1 MRSNM
6 KQNITYIFLFLICFS
21 ACTPRSKLITIAGQ
35 RHKDAITPAVIPEPG
50 KTISKDIK
58 KTIIRK
64 EGAKLTPPTPI
75 EGKLIQTGGSVG
87 LLARELAIDLNIQ
100 GSNVSQILAMQK
112 DVFKN
117 WHYIHDPKR
126 SRDTWR
132 SADATI
138 ALRYKGKFPGDCDD
152 FAILMASLAKQ
163 IGLRARIIGGFSSSN
178 SGHAFAEFNLPQNES
193 NNTHLRGCD
202 YRTDEDGKWVSLDWF
217 KGSDHNQYLKDIRMI
232 EEE

>member
-1 MRSNM
+1 M
-6 KQNITYIFLFLICFS
+6 KRIISISILLLICLN
-21 ACTPRSKLITIAGQ
+21 ACTPKSKLVAIAGQ
-35 RHKDAITPAVIPEPG
+35 RKKDAVTPAVVPLPD
-50 KTISKDIK
+50 KTISKEEKKKIIDIN
-58 KTIIRK
+58 
-64 EGAKLTPPTPI
+64 GNNLTPPTPI

-87 LLARELAIDLNIQ
+87 VLACKLAIDLDIQ

-112 DVFKN
+112 YVNKN

-132 SADATI
+132 SAEATI

-163 IGLRARIIGGFSSSN
+163 IGLRARIIGGFSN
-178 SGHAFAEFNLPQNES
+178 SGGHAFGEFNLPQNEKD
-193 NNTHLRGCD
+193 NCD
-202 YRTDEDGKWVSLDWF
+202 LKDCDFRNDEDGIWISLDWF
-217 KGSDHNQYLKDIRMI
+217 KGNDHNKYINDIRMI